1 MTSSPRLTSLV
12 GTEGASPGTSSLT
25 RGLNRTVAPLLD
37 PVGRRASSEPGD
49 WAQAIPGEACP
60 RRSVLLSAAEA
71 RERAVWPLGVWAPSR
86 QPSSHSRFLAP
97 WDPPREAR
105 PGLGSRQGEGASLT
119 LPTCGNKALITQTT
133 EVWLGFD
140 TGLGRRGLRGEA
152 ALPNRLAQ
160 ACLTSEEPRRPQ
172 LVALP
177 ALFLPLCHLHPLHR
191 SALSSRTFPVAP
203 GGPPATPLRPLPR
216 LSPLA
221 NGRVAPQWLRTV
233 TPPD

>member
-1 MTSSPRLTSLV
+1 MLPRSL
-12 GTEGASPGTSSLT
+12 GTGPKPSRARPVQGGQSFCLQLRPGREPCGLWACGLPHASPALT
-25 RGLNRTVAPLLD
+25 RGFWL
-37 PVGRRASSEPGD
+37 PGT
-49 WAQAIPGEACP
+49 
-60 RRSVLLSAAEA
+60 
-71 RERAVWPLGVWAPSR
+71 
-86 QPSSHSRFLAP
+86 
-97 WDPPREAR
+97 PPREAR

-177 ALFLPLCHLHPLHR
+177 ALLLPLCHLHPLHR